1 MEKGQEVFMNK
12 IGLGIVGAR
21 FAAELHLRAFEKLR
35 GHKVEILAVCS
46 KNRDSAEAFAKRFE
60 IPHVYTDYRQM
71 LERKDLQA
79 IDLCVTTNLHH
90 IIAIEAAEAG
100 KHILCEKP
108 LTGYFGEGK
117 ISRQT
122 MFEDALKNAASVLT
136 AVRKN
141 KVKFGYAENF
151 VYAPSVAKVKSLM
164 KACGGTVLDIRAEE
178 SHSGSHAVY
187 SREWKTSGGGSLMR
201 LGSHPIGAVL
211 HLKHYEGLMKMGKPI
226 RAQSVIGD
234 VGHLTK
240 MEAFQKEPKKWM
252 VDSWVDVE
260 DWSAAL
266 ITFEDGSKASILST
280 DVSLGGVKN
289 LLSIY
294 LSNAVAQININPN
307 NSLVVYS
314 PEGSIF
320 GSEYITE
327 KVETKA
333 GWQFPSPDED
343 WIRGY
348 PQELED
354 FVEAILND
362 REPISGLDLAYETVE
377 VIYAAY
383 LSAETGRRVTLR
395 GKEGMRKVE

>member
-1 MEKGQEVFMNK
+1 MEK
-12 IGLGIVGAR
+12 IRLGIVGAR
-21 FAAELHLRAFEKLR
+21 FAADLHLRAYEKLR
-35 GHKVEILAVCS
+35 GVGLEVLAVCS
-46 KNRDSAEAFAKRFE
+46 KNRESAEAFSKKFD
-60 IPHVYTDYRQM
+60 IPYVYTDYRQM
-71 LERKDLQA
+71 LERKDIQVV
-79 IDLCVTTNLHH
+79 DLCMSTDLHH
-90 IIAIEAAEAG
+90 LMAIQAAEAG
-100 KHILCEKP
+100 KHVICEKP
-108 LTGYFGEGK
+108 LTGYFGEGETP
-117 ISRQT
+117 RQR
-122 MFEDALKNAASVLT
+122 MMEEALKNASAVLK
-136 AVRKN
+136 AVEKAN
-141 KVKFGYAENF
+141 VKFCYAENF
-151 VYAPSVAKVKSLM
+151 VYAPPVTKLKNLM
-164 KACGGTVLDIRAEE
+164 KACKGTILDIRAEE

-187 SREWKTSGGGSLMR
+187 SRQWKTSGGGSLMR

-211 HLKHYEGLMKMGKPI
+211 HLKHYEGMMKFGRPI

-240 MEAFQKEPKKWM
+240 MEAFRKEPKKWM

-266 ITFEDGSKASILST
+266 ITFEDGSKATIHST

-289 LLSIY
+289 MISVY

-314 PEGSIF
+314 PEGNIF

-343 WIRGY
+343 WVRGY

-354 FVEAILND
+354 FISAILED
-362 REPISGLDLAYETVE
+362 RAPISGPDLAYETVE

-383 LSAETGRRVTLR
+383 LSAETGKRVDLK
-395 GKEGMRKVE
+395 KE

>member
-1 MEKGQEVFMNK
+1 MGKVG
-12 IGLGIVGAR
+12 IGIVGAR
-21 FAAELHLRAFEKLR
+21 FAADLHIRAFEKLR
-35 GHKVEILAVCS
+35 GPKLEIVAVCS
-46 KNRDSAEAFAKRFE
+46 KNRETAEAFSKKFD
-60 IPHVYTDYRQM
+60 IPHAYTDFRQM

-79 IDLCVTTNLHH
+79 VDLCLSTDLHH
-90 IIAIEAAEAG
+90 TMAIQAAEAG
-100 KHILCEKP
+100 KHIICEKP
-108 LTGYFGEGK
+108 LTGYFGEGNIPK
-117 ISRQT
+117 KT
-122 MFEDALKNAASVLT
+122 MMEGALENGSAVLK
-136 AVRKN
+136 AVQKN
-141 KVKFGYAENF
+141 KVKFCYAENF
-151 VYAPSVAKVKSLM
+151 VYAPPVAKLKSLM
-164 KACGGTVLDIRAEE
+164 KAAQGTVLDIRAEE

-211 HLKHYEGLMKMGKPI
+211 HLKHYEGLMKFGRPI

-234 VGHLTK
+234 VGQLTK
-240 MEAFQKEPKKWM
+240 IESFKNEPKKWM

-266 ITFEDGSKASILST
+266 ITFEDGSKASIHST

-289 LLSIY
+289 LISVY
-294 LSNAVAQININPN
+294 MSNALAQINMNPN

-314 PEGSIF
+314 PEGSVF

-333 GWQFPSPDED
+333 GWQFPCPDED
-343 WIRGY
+343 WMRGY

-354 FVEAILND
+354 FINAIIED
-362 REPISGLDLAYETVE
+362 RDPISGLDLAYETIE

-383 LSAETGRRVTLR
+383 LSAETGKRIELA
-395 GKEGMRKVE
+395 KK

>member
-1 MEKGQEVFMNK
+1 MNQVG
-12 IGLGIVGAR
+12 IGIVGAR
-21 FAAELHLRAFEKLR
+21 FAADLHLRAFEKLR
-35 GHKVEILAVCS
+35 GQKVEILGVCS
-46 KNRDSAEAFAKRFE
+46 KNRESAEAFAKRFQ
-60 IPHVYTDYRQM
+60 IPRVYTDYRQM
-71 LERKDLQA
+71 LEQKEIQV

-90 IIAIEAAEAG
+90 TIAIDAAEAG
-100 KHILCEKP
+100 KHIICEKP

-117 ISRQT
+117 VSRQT
-122 MFEDALKNAASVLT
+122 MMEEALKNASAVLK
-136 AVRKN
+136 AVQKN

-151 VYAPSVAKVKSLM
+151 VYAPPVTKVKNLM
-164 KACGGTVLDIRAEE
+164 NACRGTVLDIRAEE
-178 SHSGSHAVY
+178 SHSGSHAIY

-211 HLKHYEGLMKMGKPI
+211 HLKHFEGLIKSGKPI
-226 RAQSVIGD
+226 RVQSVIGD
-234 VGHLTK
+234 VGHLTR
-240 MEAFQKEPKKWM
+240 MESFRKEPKKWM

-266 ITFEDGSKASILST
+266 ITFEDGSKANILST

-289 LLSIY
+289 LLSVY
-294 LSNAVAQININPN
+294 MSNAVAQININPN

-343 WIRGY
+343 WMRGY
-348 PQELED
+348 PQEMED
-354 FVEAILND
+354 FVDAILKD
-362 REPISGLDLAYETVE
+362 REPISSIDLAYETVE

-383 LSAETGRRVTLR
+383 LSAETGRRIELVKKQ
-395 GKEGMRKVE
+395 GE

>member
-1 MEKGQEVFMNK
+1 MER
-12 IGLGIVGAR
+12 IGIGIVGSR
-21 FAAELHLRAFEKLR
+21 FAADLHLRAYEKLR
-35 GHKVEILAVCS
+35 GQKLEIIAVCS
-46 KNRDSAEAFAKRFE
+46 KSGESAEVFAKRFN

-71 LERKDLQA
+71 LDRKDIQA
-79 IDLCVTTNLHH
+79 VDLCVTTNLHH
-90 IIAIEAAEAG
+90 TIAIHAAKAG
-100 KHILCEKP
+100 KHIICEKP

-117 ISRQT
+117 VPRRK
-122 MFEDALKNAASVLT
+122 MMEEALKNASSVLK
-136 AVRKN
+136 AVQKN
-141 KVKFGYAENF
+141 KVKFCYAENF
-151 VYAPSVAKVKSLM
+151 VYAPPVTKLKSLM
-164 KACGGTVLDIRAEE
+164 KACQGTVLDIRAEE

-187 SREWKTSGGGSLMR
+187 SREWKTSGGGSLIR

-211 HLKHYEGLMKMGKPI
+211 HLKHYEGLMKFGRPI
-226 RAQSVIGD
+226 RTKSVIGD
-234 VGHLTK
+234 VGHLTQID
-240 MEAFQKEPKKWM
+240 AFKKEPKKWV

-289 LLSIY
+289 LLGVNM
-294 LSNAVAQININPN
+294 SNASAQININPN

-314 PEGSIF
+314 PEASIF

-327 KVETKA
+327 KLETKA

-343 WIRGY
+343 WMRGY

-354 FVEAILND
+354 FVNAILENRD
-362 REPISGLDLAYETVE
+362 PISGPDLAYETVE

-383 LSAETGRRVTLR
+383 ISAEAGKRVELR
-395 GKEGMRKVE
+395 KKE

>member
-1 MEKGQEVFMNK
+1 MGK
-12 IGLGIVGAR
+12 IGVGIIGSR
-21 FAAELHLRAFEKLR
+21 FAADLHIHAYEKLR
-35 GHKVEILAVCS
+35 GQKLEIIAVCS
-46 KNRDSAEAFAKRFE
+46 KNRESADAFAKKFE
-60 IPHVYTDYRQM
+60 IPNALTDYRQM
-71 LERKDLQA
+71 LERKDIQVV
-79 IDLCVTTNLHH
+79 DLCVATDFHH
-90 IIAIEAAEAG
+90 TIAIHAAEAG
-100 KHILCEKP
+100 KHVICEKP

-117 ISRQT
+117 VPRQL
-122 MFEDALKNAASVLT
+122 MMEEALKNASSVLR
-136 AVRKN
+136 AVEKN
-141 KVKFGYAENF
+141 RVKFCYAENF
-151 VYAPSVAKVKSLM
+151 VYAPPLAKLKGLM
-164 KACGGTVLDIRAEE
+164 KACQGTVLDIRAEE

-211 HLKHYEGLMKMGKPI
+211 HLKHYEGLMKFGRPI
-226 RAQSVIGD
+226 RARSVIGD

-240 MEAFQKEPKKWM
+240 IESFRKEPKKWM

-289 LLSIY
+289 LISVY

-314 PEGSIF
+314 PEGTIF

-343 WIRGY
+343 WMRGY
-348 PQELED
+348 PQEMED
-354 FVEAILND
+354 FVNAILED
-362 REPISGLDLAYETVE
+362 RDPISGPDLAYETVE
-377 VIYAAY
+377 IIYAAY
-383 LSAETGRRVTLR
+383 LSAETGKRVELVKKR
-395 GKEGMRKVE
+395 EG